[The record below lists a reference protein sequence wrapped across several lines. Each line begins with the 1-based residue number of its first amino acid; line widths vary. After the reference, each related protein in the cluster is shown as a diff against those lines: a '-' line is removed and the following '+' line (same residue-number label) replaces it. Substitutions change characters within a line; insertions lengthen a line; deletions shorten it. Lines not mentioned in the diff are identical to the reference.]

1 MTAAERALA
10 RIEELFRERDRQYI
24 NRMQA
29 GALRHATNV
38 SCEIKGIELA
48 RRIIKEELENDERSQ
63 QQHPAMS

>member
-1 MTAAERALA
+1 MNAAERALA

-63 QQHPAMS
+63 QQHPALY